1 MLGYWYVCI
10 QYIHVYAYM
19 HKDRHKKC
27 GTSLNSYPQ
36 WLIYVSTSLIE
47 FTENQSPS
55 SKQDILK
62 ENPNS
67 TILLYYCTG
76 SGFYTQN
83 SLVTKKIMT
92 PHTCNPTTS
101 EDEEGILA

>member
-10 QYIHVYAYM
+10 QYIHVYAYS
-19 HKDRHKKC
+19 HKYRHKEC
-27 GTSLNSYPQ
+27 GTLLNSYPQ
-36 WLIYVSTSLIE
+36 WLIYVSILDLK

-67 TILLYYCTG
+67 TILLYYC
-76 SGFYTQN
+76 SDSRFYTQN
-83 SLVTKKIMT
+83 SLVTKKIMAA
-92 PHTCNPTTS
+92 HICNATTS
-101 EDEEGILA
+101 ED